1 MLAMLELCVGAG
13 VGTGVGAGVG
23 ACVEAGVG
31 ADVDGVGAGVGAGV
45 DGVDGVRLPEFYYVY
60 SCQSSAEL
68 PATLL
73 LSSHHCVIVLT
84 LSCWPLI

>member
-1 MLAMLELCVGAG
+1 MQGAGDSVGAG
-13 VGTGVGAGVG
+13 AGAGVD
-23 ACVEAGVG
+23 GVG